1 MANLEITAIDFF
13 RDALFKHAGPIWQ
26 IEWIV
31 KERSFGEDKAEVL
44 VSIGIDGRVLQW
56 TIRKGFESM
65 QLMRLKR
72 MLQSKNVEKKLSPSK
87 SKLIQQ
93 QRQKKLKQKQNQA
106 DMSRVEQEAYIS
118 HHAPGMGFA
127 FWLSDT
133 NM

>member
-1 MANLEITAIDFF
+1 MTVTILF

-44 VSIGIDGRVLQW
+44 VSIGVDGRVLQW

-72 MLQSKNVEKKLSPSK
+72 MLQSKNVEKRLSPSK

-93 QRQKKLKQKQNQA
+93 QRQKKLKQKQNQV
-106 DMSRVEQEAYIS
+106 DMSHVEQEAYIS
-118 HHAPGMGFA
+118 HHAPGMGFS
-127 FWLSDT
+127 FCVSDT